1 MRRTLLILCL
11 FLLAALPVEASEG
24 RHAEWVDD
32 PILPD
37 VQWNASVDIGY
48 ISTAPLVK
56 DGLVIV
62 KGGGDPMSGDGAGL
76 VAYRADTGVEIWR
89 TIHIAS
95 DRGFETAPLLHI
107 AGSSTTSTCN
117 PVTDLVITG
126 WTSGQL
132 TAHDFTTGNE
142 LWNQSTD
149 APNWGITGG
158 GFAMSSGHV
167 VWPTETGIIQVCANN
182 GTIHH
187 LHQDSSLRTYRSG
200 LGVWYE
206 WASDEN
212 GSITTS
218 LGWLQGTES
227 GHLLRYGAD
236 STLMETIDIVSLA
249 NLSGTWRIRSTPISI
264 SDQSVLLHLHT
275 DGESRLIR
283 LGWNGS
289 GEPDLLDS
297 ISMGP
302 GTATTPAGM
311 GYLSTVAGING
322 AVHYGILNGTLFET
336 IQWNASHVVGE
347 IGWIQWGEVTAICL
361 PQNRAEGSLY
371 IAIDVNHSLEWIPDQ
386 TGYLTAGCG
395 SDGLVH
401 AAANDASWLEVRY
414 DPADW
419 NSIHDSADAKLG
431 TTPEPELEQEPEPEI
446 KQEQLTE
453 NTDRNF
459 GILWLPFIGATI
471 FVIIAQFSTNSD
483 TRRMIQIGS
492 ILMVMLGL
500 IMAGT
505 VYNSQIIDE
514 PDSDSS
520 ERTRAG
526 TLVPSLHDGLA
537 ENEVLVAF
545 HFLESVAPDGCTES
559 GLYYEETGQ
568 FWPIE
573 SPPDGSYCIVVSTI
587 KVEAGTTI
595 EMVTISALDEY
606 GYTYEIEQQTLGSF
620 LHDIGD
626 ADGGE
631 GGYWWSYDLNGGYG
645 TLGIAE
651 QAVEPG
657 DHIDWHFDIGQF

>member
-62 KGGGDPMSGDGAGL
+62 KGGGSSTIGGAGL

-89 TIHIAS
+89 TIHTAS
-95 DRGFETAPLLHI
+95 VRGFEVAPLLHI
-107 AGSSTTSTCN
+107 AGSSSATSTCN
-117 PVTDLVITG
+117 PTSDLVITG

-132 TAHDFTTGNE
+132 TAHNFTTGEE

-187 LHQDSSLRTYRSG
+187 LHQDSSLRTYRAG
-200 LGVWYE
+200 LGIWYE

-212 GSITTS
+212 GSITTT

-227 GHLLRYGAD
+227 GHVLRYGAD

-264 SDQSVLLHLHT
+264 SDQSVLLHLHA

-283 LGWNGS
+283 LGWNSS
-289 GEPDLLDS
+289 GEPDIIES
-297 ISMGP
+297 ISMGS

-311 GYLSTVAGING
+311 GYLSTVAGTNG

-336 IQWNASHVVGE
+336 IRWNASNVVGE

-361 PQNRAEGSLY
+361 PQNSAQGSWY
-371 IAIDVNHSLEWIPDQ
+371 IAIDANHTLEWIPDQ
-386 TGYLTAGCG
+386 PGYLTAGCG
-395 SDGLVH
+395 SDGDVH

-419 NSIHDSADAKLG
+419 NSIHDSADETLG
-431 TTPEPELEQEPEPEI
+431 TIPEPEPEPEPEI
-446 KQEQLTE
+446 EQEQSIET
-453 NTDRNF
+453 TDKNL
-459 GILWLPFIGATI
+459 GIIWLPFIGSAI
-471 FVIIAQFSTNSD
+471 FLIIAQFAMNSE
-483 TRRMIQIGS
+483 TRRMIQIGA

-500 IMAGT
+500 IMT
-505 VYNSQIIDE
+505 VSVYNSEIVGE
-514 PDSDSS
+514 PVEDSS
-520 ERTRAG
+520 DRLRISSVIPQLEN
-526 TLVPSLHDGLA
+526 SLEVD
-537 ENEVLVAF
+537 EVLVTI
-545 HFLESVAPDGCTES
+545 HFSETYAPDDCSEGEVR
-559 GLYYEETGQ
+559 LYETGDS
-568 FWPIE
+568 WLLSPVPENSYCVLVAMIPIE
-573 SPPDGSYCIVVSTI
+573 AGET
-587 KVEAGTTI
+587 VED
-595 EMVTISALDEY
+595 VTLMSFDEL
-606 GYTYEIEQQTLGSF
+606 GLNFEIEQMSLGSF
-620 LHDIGD
+620 LQDIGD
-626 ADGGE
+626 AE
-631 GGYWWSYDLNGGYG
+631 GGLENQWWTYDLNGGYG
-645 TLGIAE
+645 TVGMAE
-651 QAVEPG
+651 QVVEPG
-657 DHIDWHFDIGQF
+657 DEVGWFFESSDY

>member
-227 GHLLRYGAD
+227 AHLLRYGAD
-236 STLMETIDIVSLA
+236 STLMQTIDIVSLA

>member
-227 GHLLRYGAD
+227 AHLLRYGAD
-236 STLMETIDIVSLA
+236 STLMQTIDIVSLA

-419 NSIHDSADAKLG
+419 NSIHDSADEKLG

-446 KQEQLTE
+446 MQEQLTE
-453 NTDRNF
+453 NTDKNF

>member
-37 VQWNASVDIGY
+37 VQWNTSVDIGY

-419 NSIHDSADAKLG
+419 NSIHDSADEKLG
-431 TTPEPELEQEPEPEI
+431 TIPEPEPEQEPEPEI
-446 KQEQLTE
+446 EQEQLTD
-453 NTDRNF
+453 NTDKNF
-459 GILWLPFIGATI
+459 GILWLPFIGAII
-471 FVIIAQFSTNSD
+471 FIIIAQFSTNSD

-559 GLYYEETGQ
+559 GIYYEETGQ

-587 KVEAGTTI
+587 KVEAGTTV

-606 GYTYEIEQQTLGSF
+606 GYIYEIEQQTLGSF

>member
-37 VQWNASVDIGY
+37 VQWNTSVDIGY

>member
-1 MRRTLLILCL
+1 MRHALLILCL
-11 FLLAALPVEASEG
+11 FLLAAFPVEASEG

-32 PILPD
+32 PMLPD

-62 KGGGDPMSGDGAGL
+62 KGGGDPMTGDGAGL
-76 VAYRADTGVEIWR
+76 VAYRTDTGVEIWR
-89 TIHIAS
+89 TIHTAS

-117 PVTDLVITG
+117 PTTDLVITG

-132 TAHDFTTGNE
+132 TAYDFTTGNE
-142 LWNQSTD
+142 SWNQSTD

-187 LHQDSSLRTYRSG
+187 LYQDSNLRTYRAG

-206 WASDEN
+206 WSSDEN
-212 GSITTS
+212 GSITTT

-264 SDQSVLLHLHT
+264 SDQSVLLHLHA

-289 GEPDLLDS
+289 GEPNLLES
-297 ISMGP
+297 IPMGP

-322 AVHYGILNGTLFET
+322 AVHYGILNETLFET
-336 IQWNASHVVGE
+336 IRWNASHVVGE

-371 IAIDVNHSLEWIPDQ
+371 IAIDANHSLEWIPDQ

-395 SDGLVH
+395 SDGDVH

-419 NSIHDSADAKLG
+419 NSIHDSADETLG
-431 TTPEPELEQEPEPEI
+431 TVSEPEPEI
-446 KQEQLTE
+446 EQEQPVE
-453 NTDRNF
+453 NTDMNL
-459 GILWLPFIGATI
+459 GILLLPFIGSAI
-471 FVIIAQFSTNSD
+471 FVIIAQFATNSD
-483 TRRMIQIGS
+483 TRRMIQIGA
-492 ILMVMLGL
+492 ILMIMLGL

-505 VYNSQIIDE
+505 VYNSQVIDA
-514 PDSDSS
+514 PDADSS
-520 ERTRAG
+520 ERTRAA

-545 HFLESVAPDGCTES
+545 HFPESVAPVGCTES
-559 GLYYEETGQ
+559 ALYYQETGQ

-587 KVEAGTTI
+587 KVEVGTTI

-606 GYTYEIEQQTLGSF
+606 QYTYELEQQTLGSF
-620 LHDIGD
+620 LRNIGA
-626 ADGGE
+626 ADGGAD
-631 GGYWWSYDLNGGYG
+631 GYWWSYDLNGGYG
-645 TLGIAE
+645 TIGIAE

>member
-1 MRRTLLILCL
+1 MRRSLLILCL
-11 FLLAALPVEASEG
+11 FLLAAFPVEASEG

-32 PILPD
+32 PILPA

-62 KGGGDPMSGDGAGL
+62 KGGGDPMTGDGAGL

-89 TIHIAS
+89 AVHTAS

-107 AGSSTTSTCN
+107 VGSSTTSTCT
-117 PVTDLVITG
+117 PTTDLVVTG

-132 TAHDFTTGNE
+132 TAYDFTTGVE

-182 GTIHH
+182 GTIHNQYH
-187 LHQDSSLRTYRSG
+187 DSSLRTYRAG
-200 LGVWYE
+200 LGIWYE
-206 WASDEN
+206 WIADEN

-236 STLMETIDIVSLA
+236 SNLVEEIDIPALA
-249 NLSGTWRIRSTPISI
+249 NLSGTWRIRSTPIPI
-264 SDQSVLLHLHT
+264 MDQGVLLHLHT

-283 LGWNGS
+283 FDWNES
-289 GEPDLLDS
+289 GVPELLES
-297 ISMGP
+297 IPMGP
-302 GTATTPAGM
+302 GTATTPAGI
-311 GYLSTVAGING
+311 GYLSTVAGIND
-322 AVHYGILNGTLFET
+322 AVNYGIFNGTLFET
-336 IQWNASHVVGE
+336 IRWNATHIVGE

-361 PQNRAEGSLY
+361 PQNTAEGSWY
-371 IAIDVNHSLEWIPDQ
+371 IAIDANHSLEWIPDQ

-395 SDGLVH
+395 SDGRVH

-419 NSIHDSADAKLG
+419 NSIHSSADETLG
-431 TTPEPELEQEPEPEI
+431 IIQEQQPEPDSEQSA
-446 KQEQLTE
+446 E
-453 NTDRNF
+453 NSGKSS
-459 GILWLPFIGATI
+459 GIIWLPFIGSAI
-471 FVIIAQFSTNSD
+471 FFVAAQFTTNSD
-483 TRRMIQIGS
+483 TRRMVQIGA
-492 ILMVMLGL
+492 ILMIMLGL

-505 VYNSQIIDE
+505 VYNSEIIDE
-514 PDSDSS
+514 PDADSS
-520 ERTRAG
+520 ERTRA
-526 TLVPSLHDGLA
+526 TTIVPSLNDGLA

-545 HFLESVAPDGCTES
+545 HFPESVAPDDCTES
-559 GLYYEETGQ
+559 ALYYQKTGQ
-568 FWPIE
+568 YWPIE
-573 SPPDGSYCIVVSTI
+573 APPDGSYCIVVSTI
-587 KVEAGTTI
+587 KVEAEATI

-606 GYTYEIEQQTLGSF
+606 QYAYNLEQQTLGSF
-620 LHDIGD
+620 LQDVGAAEGG
-626 ADGGE
+626 AD
-631 GGYWWSYDLNGGYG
+631 GYWWSYDLNGGYG
-645 TLGIAE
+645 TLGVAE
-651 QAVEPG
+651 QVVEPG
-657 DHIDWHFDIGQF
+657 DHIDWHFDVGQF